1 MSGCAVRSMSRAWG
15 TLLAPAAMRMNWRI
29 PRACVRGGALEPPGA
44 ERSAVGV
51 LALRRTQDSLS
62 FAPLMGLI
70 FSDQT
75 LRSCFLPR
83 SLPRTFSS
91 SNQCRGFV
99 HWRNQDSQGS
109 WPAAMHLGEA
119 QRGEWAAVLNWI
131 FCVTLDKWWTSG
143 SLSRM

>member
-1 MSGCAVRSMSRAWG
+1 MCGEKHEQGVG
-15 TLLAPAAMRMNWRI
+15 DPARPHRNEDELED
-29 PRACVRGGALEPPGA
+29 PTCVRGGALEPPGA

-75 LRSCFLPR
+75 LRSCFLPG

-91 SNQCRGFV
+91 SSHGFV
-99 HWRNQDSQGS
+99 HWRNQYSQGS
-109 WPAAMHLGEA
+109 WPAAMGLGEA
-119 QRGEWAAVLNWI
+119 QEKGRVGSSAL
-131 FCVTLDKWWTSG
+131 LDLLCDLGQMVDLWESQ
-143 SLSRM
+143 